1 MKNKEGERRGLV
13 NFLPLKRR
21 TEGGLCKKGGLIWEG
36 ALIEEVLLYLF
47 SLTLLNQLL
56 TGLEIFL
63 SRSLE
68 KDTSALY
75 FV

>member
-1 MKNKEGERRGLV
+1 MKNKEGEERRGLV
-13 NFLPLKRR
+13 NLLPLKRR
-21 TEGGLCKKGGLIWEG
+21 RWGGGGLIWEG

-68 KDTSALY
+68 KDISALY